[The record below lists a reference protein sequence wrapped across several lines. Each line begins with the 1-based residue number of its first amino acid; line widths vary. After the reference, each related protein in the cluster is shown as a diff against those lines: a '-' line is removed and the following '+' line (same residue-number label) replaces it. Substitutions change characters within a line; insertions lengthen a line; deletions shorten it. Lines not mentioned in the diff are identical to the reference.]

1 MSLCPQPDL
10 ISKFSTMS
18 LVFVNIEEPKDALK
32 LTKESEV
39 RSHVARYQWRNPANR
54 QAVRRR
60 KKVQPAPLP
69 TPPDSNN
76 SHEGSTSEETDEVS
90 VPPLV
95 EGGLR
100 VDPFRTYP
108 ITWRPFVP
116 PLVDHCKYFKRR
128 RVVKI
133 SENPG
138 D

>member
-1 MSLCPQPDL
+1 
-10 ISKFSTMS
+10 MS
-18 LVFVNIEEPKDALK
+18 LVFVNIKEPKDALK

-95 EGGLR
+95 GGGLR

-116 PLVDHCKYFKRR
+116 PLVDHCKYLKRR
-128 RVVKI
+128 RIVKKNG
-133 SENPG
+133 SPG
-138 D
+138 IKKKLTN